1 MSRVDFYLLSDESN
15 MHKFAC
21 IIASKAWS
29 AGNCVYM
36 YTESEDVTKRMD
48 NLLWT
53 FRDISFLPHEIYNE
67 TENDGAPVTIGH
79 GEHFPNHSQVMINLN
94 NKVPEFANKFNRII
108 EIVESNEK
116 KKEIA
121 RLHYRQYKK
130 NDYEIHNHKID
141 NLKEFY
147 QSK

>member
-1 MSRVDFYLLSDESN
+1 

-29 AGNCVYM
+29 AGNYVYM

-108 EIVESNEK
+108 EIVESNEE

-121 RLHYRQYKK
+121 RQRYRQYKK

>member
-1 MSRVDFYLLSDESN
+1 
-15 MHKFAC
+15 
-21 IIASKAWS
+21 
-29 AGNCVYM
+29 
-36 YTESEDVTKRMD
+36 MD

-53 FRDISFLPHEIYNE
+53 FRDISFIPHEIYNE
-67 TENDGAPVTIGH
+67 SENNGTPVTIGH
-79 GEHFPNHSQVMINLN
+79 GDHFPNHSQVMINLD
-94 NKVPEFANKFNRII
+94 NKVPEFANKFTRII

-121 RLHYRQYKK
+121 RQRYRQYKK

-141 NLKEFY
+141 NLNEFY

>member
-1 MSRVDFYLLSDESN
+1 

-29 AGNCVYM
+29 AGNYVYM

-121 RLHYRQYKK
+121 RLRYRQYKK
-130 NDYEIHNHKID
+130 DAYEIHNHKID

>member
-1 MSRVDFYLLSDESN
+1 
-15 MHKFAC
+15 
-21 IIASKAWS
+21 
-29 AGNCVYM
+29 M
-36 YTESEDVTKRMD
+36 YKESEDVTKRMD
-48 NLLWT
+48 SLLWT
-53 FRDISFLPHEIYNE
+53 FRDISFLPHEIFNE
-67 TENDGAPVTIGH
+67 TENDEAPVTIGH

-94 NKVPEFANKFNRII
+94 NKVPEFASKFNRII

-121 RLHYRQYKK
+121 RLRYRQYKK

>member
-1 MSRVDFYLLSDESN
+1 

-29 AGNCVYM
+29 AGNYVYM

-79 GEHFPNHSQVMINLN
+79 GECFPNHSQVMINLN

-108 EIVESNEK
+108 EIVESDEE

-121 RLHYRQYKK
+121 RQRYRQYKK

-147 QSK
+147 KSK